1 MHLDCV
7 VGIIIDDVHVV
18 VF

>member
-7 VGIIIDDVHVV
+7 VGIMTNDVHVV